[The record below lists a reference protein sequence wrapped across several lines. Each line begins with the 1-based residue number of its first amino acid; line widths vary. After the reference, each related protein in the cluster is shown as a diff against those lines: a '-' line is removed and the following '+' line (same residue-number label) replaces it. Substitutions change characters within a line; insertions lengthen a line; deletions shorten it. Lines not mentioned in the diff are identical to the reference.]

1 MDLASLKRTA
11 DLAHNIAVEK
21 QNALE
26 RLRSRQ
32 LLVYHDHVFVA
43 DPETITLANILS
55 QGHKEAYMLDR
66 NNNPCRIIDT
76 QDFLQK
82 LLQKNQESLNAY
94 HQIYESFRK
103 R

>member
-1 MDLASLKRTA
+1 MDLESLKQTS

-26 RLRSRQ
+26 RMRSRQ
-32 LLVYHDHVFVA
+32 LLVYQDHVFVA

-66 NNNPCRIIDT
+66 NNNPCRIMDT
-76 QDFLQK
+76 QDFLHK

-94 HQIYESFRK
+94 HQIHESFRK